1 MRFYR
6 NLLIVVVIVAAVIA
20 FLKLGT
26 PYFVSPQ
33 RPSSPAPTPSATPAP
48 PMQPVAMSTPR
59 PQPPP
64 MPKPAMTPVPT
75 NYRSRLEAVARS
87 QRVSIV
93 GYSESGL
100 TVNVVVDWV
109 GDSVGPG
116 GDFLDEG
123 VKQGIIRNFN
133 DKGFR
138 EYYDRQGRRHFQA
151 AYELYVR

>member
-1 MRFYR
+1 M
-6 NLLIVVVIVAAVIA
+6 
-20 FLKLGT
+20 
-26 PYFVSPQ
+26 
-33 RPSSPAPTPSATPAP
+33 
-48 PMQPVAMSTPR
+48 
-59 PQPPP
+59 
-64 MPKPAMTPVPT
+64 
-75 NYRSRLEAVARS
+75 ARS